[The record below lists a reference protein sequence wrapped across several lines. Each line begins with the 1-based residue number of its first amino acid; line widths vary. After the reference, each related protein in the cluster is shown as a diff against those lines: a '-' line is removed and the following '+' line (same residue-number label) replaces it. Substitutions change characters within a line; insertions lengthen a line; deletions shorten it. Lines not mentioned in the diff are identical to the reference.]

1 MVLVP
6 AHVVEFRPVA
16 LVLGPGSRTRR
27 PAPPEFL
34 PASAP
39 SPARPIPALLPLPR
53 GCLTRASASTA
64 PSGPATSFRRTKTS
78 PLLLAPVLQR
88 RGLASPC
95 CPCTAAPKDEL
106 ADKQAGMHRL
116 LPSTD
121 SPRPCVPWLVSP
133 SSGRRARGRV
143 RRHSCPASEGQR
155 ALATAA
161 LSTSS
166 FSLRQVGGQGPGW
179 ELSTCPAAE
188 NGAPRPHFGPF
199 GCAQEAHAGP
209 RGKTGPRPGP
219 GSYQGWMVQ
228 TFQTFGPSWT
238 TTSARCDLHDQQA
251 TTKQ

>member
-1 MVLVP
+1 MPTFSWRVMVLVP

-16 LVLGPGSRTRR
+16 LVLGPRSRTRR

-39 SPARPIPALLPLPR
+39 SPARPIPARLPLPR

-64 PSGPATSFRRTKTS
+64 PSGPAATSFRRTKTS

-88 RGLASPC
+88 RGLAYPC
-95 CPCTAAPKDEL
+95 CPCTAALKDEL
-106 ADKQAGMHRL
+106 ADKQAGVHPL

-121 SPRPCVPWLVSP
+121 SPRPCVPWLASP

-143 RRHSCPASEGQR
+143 RRHSCPASEGQGQGWSR
-155 ALATAA
+155 GPRATHPGQGALATAA

-179 ELSTCPAAE
+179 ELSTCPAAGQ
-188 NGAPRPHFGPF
+188 NGASRPHFDPF
-199 GCAQEAHAGP
+199 GCAQEAHVG
-209 RGKTGPRPGP
+209 
-219 GSYQGWMVQ
+219 
-228 TFQTFGPSWT
+228 
-238 TTSARCDLHDQQA
+238 TTSFYTPSVERSGWTLLDHD
-251 TTKQ
+251 